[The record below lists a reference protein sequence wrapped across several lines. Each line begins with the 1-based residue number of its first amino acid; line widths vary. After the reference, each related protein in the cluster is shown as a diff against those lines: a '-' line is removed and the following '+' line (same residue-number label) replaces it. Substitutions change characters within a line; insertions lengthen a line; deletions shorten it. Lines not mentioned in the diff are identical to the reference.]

1 MTRVVELDYIKPAN
15 AYRSLRKWSGTS
27 RQPVQMTLFPAT
39 EPNIIVTMVLNRDAS
54 PFKSIVSDILPQL
67 MFDIRVS
74 PRFDFNGMTR
84 RDTFSFFQDMR
95 IRYFDIGASAA
106 TVSGTKTRIHP
117 VDLGSYIRSKCA
129 NIDTAPPRMAL
140 LIDEH
145 YDDPEYISQLAYHI
159 SPHVEAWNWMRV
171 SPANEG

>member
-1 MTRVVELDYIKPAN
+1 MTRVVELDYIRPAN
-15 AYRSLRKWSGTS
+15 TYRSLRKWSVAS

-54 PFKSIVSDILPQL
+54 PFKSIMTDILPQI

-84 RDTFSFFQDMR
+84 RDTFSFLQDMR
-95 IRYFDIGASAA
+95 IRYFDIVASSIASSGAR
-106 TVSGTKTRIHP
+106 TRIHP

-129 NIDTAPPRMAL
+129 NIDTSPPRMAL
-140 LIDEH
+140 LIDDQ

-171 SPANEG
+171 GPANEG